1 MISNVVES
9 SHGQLF
15 LKEGQVLIA
24 SLALQ
29 QRFLRFKKRELVP
42 DVRSILVIHQL
53 FLGDAIMLTPLLA
66 RLRGQYPAAKIV
78 VAMPWSQVPIY
89 SGLPFGV
96 QAFPFDAKGRGS
108 IDNLLRLAQAQNGFD
123 LAIVPGENRYAWHAA
138 ACDARWIVGFS
149 GGDAYKTWP
158 LDEQRGWPDAP
169 MSLPNIFASLAPAS
183 GARAPAT
190 LDAWPAPPAGLG
202 EAATAAL
209 EGVERYAVLHVGA
222 SNPKKFW
229 AADNWAKLAQKITS
243 SGLKVVWSAG
253 KNETH
258 LLENCGLDATH
269 INLAG
274 KLDLGQMWHLLNN
287 AAFLVA
293 PDTGIAHLA
302 RLTQTPAITLFGA
315 GPTILYAETAL
326 LSGINQFH
334 PLVLAELPERYQT
347 SLFKRPLNWLQNYQ
361 AFEGLM
367 LPNAKI
373 GAGFDAVW
381 DKVSS
386 LQLRKQN
393 A

>member
-9 SHGQLF
+9 SHGQMF
-15 LKEGQVLIA
+15 LKEGQVLVA

-29 QRFLRFKKRELVP
+29 QRFLRFRKRQLWH
-42 DVRSILVIHQL
+42 DVRTILVIHQL
-53 FLGDAIMLTPLLA
+53 FLGDAIMLTLLLA
-66 RLRGQYPAAKIV
+66 RLRGLFPTAKIT

-96 QAFPFDAKGRGS
+96 QAVPFDAKGRGS
-108 IDNLLRLAQAQNGFD
+108 IDNLLRLAQAQDGFD

-138 ACDARWIVGFS
+138 ACDARWIVGFT
-149 GGDAYKTWP
+149 GGDRYKTWP
-158 LDEQRGWPDAP
+158 LDEQRVLPETP
-169 MSLPNIFASLAPAS
+169 MSLPNIFASLAPTNGS
-183 GARAPAT
+183 AT
-190 LDAWPAPPAGLG
+190 PVALTAWPAPIGGMG
-202 EAATAAL
+202 EAATVAL
-209 EGVERYAVLHVGA
+209 NGVNQYAVLHVGA

-229 AADNWAKLAQKITS
+229 RGANWAALAQKITDT
-243 SGLKVVWSAG
+243 GVKVVWSAG
-253 KNETH
+253 KNESH
-258 LLENCGLDATH
+258 LLNDCGVTAGH

-302 RLTQTPAITLFGA
+302 RLTQTPAVTLFGP
-315 GPTILYAETAL
+315 GPTMLYAETDL
-326 LSGINQFH
+326 LAHQSAFH
-334 PLVLAELPERYQT
+334 PLVLSELPERYQT

-361 AFEGLM
+361 AFGGLM
-367 LPNAKI
+367 AKNAEN
-373 GAGFDAVW
+373 GTGFDAVW